1 MAAHPN
7 RQLLFGLLGL
17 QIGLIDQSQLVAA
30 FQVWTRDRNAS
41 LADLLCARGG
51 LDAADRAAV
60 EALVDRHLARHGGN
74 VDKSLAEVQVA
85 SSARAALQDLCEP
98 EIEASLARC
107 AAVVDRTVTYA
118 AVSTPG
124 DGARFRLLRPHARGG
139 LGAVF
144 VALDQE
150 LHREVALK
158 QILEQHADDPSS
170 RTRFILEAEIT
181 GGLEHPGI
189 VPVYSLGTYSDGR
202 PYYVMRFIKGDS
214 LKDAVEQF
222 HAEVSL
228 AHDPGRRTLEL
239 RKLLRRFVDV
249 CNAIQYAHA
258 RGVLHRDIKPSNVI
272 VGAHGDTLV
281 VDWGLAK
288 PTARSDPAAA
298 ERTLRP
304 SSARGSSE
312 TLPGSALGTPAYMS
326 PEQARGEIDRLGPS
340 SDVYSLG
347 ATLYF
352 LLTGKPP
359 FEGSEP
365 GSVLR
370 AVEKGA
376 FRVPRA
382 LDPSIDGALES
393 VCLKAMAVQPADRYA
408 TARALADDIER
419 WMADEPVL
427 ARREPFS
434 RRARRWARRNR
445 TVVAAGAAAVLVA
458 LLGTASVL
466 AVQTRANRDLRAANK
481 RTLETYNM
489 ARSAVDDYLTRVA
502 ENPLLK
508 EEGLHGL
515 RQDLLEAALH
525 YYDEFLRQRGS
536 DPALRKDAAAAHE
549 RVGDIRIEL
558 GHPKEALAA
567 YDQALLVI
575 EPLARGRTADLR
587 AAVMQVRLEAGRLQA
602 MKELSDPNAAII
614 FERVKRLGEEL
625 LASGRGTEDLPVFL
639 ARTYVARG
647 LALRNNGRIDEALP
661 IALRAH
667 ELCENATHNSSDDL
681 SAARTRLNAAAAAIE
696 LLNSKG
702 RIAEARSICEQGLAF
717 GESRSRDHP
726 RDVELC
732 ARLATVEQ
740 QLADIE
746 MKNGNSAR
754 ALALIRNCAGTLAAL
769 ARQNPQSVRVRS
781 QWGISLWIKS
791 GMESDL
797 GQYVDA
803 EQSARLSIEAN
814 EACVRDVPSYTFYR
828 LCLGESYGGL
838 GKALVMRESVVDGL
852 AACRRCVAILEPL
865 ENLNAQYN
873 AACVLATAST
883 VADPAEGP
891 AASDR
896 QRRDADHAVVILK
909 RLIARGYAN
918 TVALKNDP
926 DFDCLRKRP
935 DFQALLRDLEF
946 PARPFER

>member
-1 MAAHPN
+1 
-7 RQLLFGLLGL
+7 L
-17 QIGLIDQSQLVAA
+17 Q
-30 FQVWTRDRNAS
+30 
-41 LADLLCARGG
+41 
-51 LDAADRAAV
+51 
-60 EALVDRHLARHGGN
+60 
-74 VDKSLAEVQVA
+74 
-85 SSARAALQDLCEP
+85 
-98 EIEASLARC
+98 
-107 AAVVDRTVTYA
+107 
-118 AVSTPG
+118 
-124 DGARFRLLRPHARGG
+124 
-139 LGAVF
+139 
-144 VALDQE
+144 
-150 LHREVALK
+150 
-158 QILEQHADDPSS
+158 
-170 RTRFILEAEIT
+170 
-181 GGLEHPGI
+181 
-189 VPVYSLGTYSDGR
+189 
-202 PYYVMRFIKGDS
+202 
-214 LKDAVEQF
+214 
-222 HAEVSL
+222 
-228 AHDPGRRTLEL
+228 
-239 RKLLRRFVDV
+239 RFVDV
-249 CNAIQYAHA
+249 CNAIQYAHS

-272 VGAHGDTLV
+272 VGRHGETLV

-288 PTARSDPAAA
+288 ATGQSDPTAE
-298 ERTLRP
+298 ERTLLP
-304 SSARGSSE
+304 SSSGGSSE

-326 PEQARGEIDRLGPS
+326 PEQAKGDLDRLGPA

-359 FEGSEP
+359 FEGSDL

-370 AVEKGA
+370 AVENGA
-376 FRVPRA
+376 FRAPRA
-382 LDPSIDGALES
+382 LDPSIDGALQS

-408 TARALADDIER
+408 TARALADDIDR
-419 WMADEPVL
+419 WMAEEPVD
-427 ARREPFS
+427 AWREPFS
-434 RRARRWARRNR
+434 RRARRWARRHR
-445 TVVAAGAAAVLVA
+445 TSVATAAAAVFVA
-458 LLGTASVL
+458 LLGTATVL
-466 AVQTRANRDLRAANK
+466 AVQTQASRNLRAANK
-481 RTLETYNM
+481 QTLQERDL
-489 ARSAVDDYLTRVA
+489 ARRNFELAEENFRLARKAVDDYLTRVA

-525 YYDEFLRQRGS
+525 FYDEFLRQRGN
-536 DPALRKDAAAAHE
+536 DPALRTDAAAAHE

-567 YDQALLVI
+567 FDQALLVI
-575 EPLARGRTADLR
+575 EPLARERPADRSTA
-587 AAVMQVRLEAGRLQA
+587 AMQVRLDAGRLQA
-602 MKELSDPNAAII
+602 MKELSDPNEAII

-625 LASGRGTEDLPVFL
+625 LASDRGTVDLPVFL

-647 LALRNNGRIDEALP
+647 LALRNDGRIDEALL

-667 ELCENATHNSSDDL
+667 ELSENATRNSPDDP
-681 SAARTRLNAAAAAIE
+681 SPARTRLYAAAVAIE
-696 LLNSKG
+696 LLNTKG
-702 RIAEARSICEQGLAF
+702 RIMEARSICEQDLAF

-797 GQYVDA
+797 GQYTDA
-803 EQSARLSIEAN
+803 EQSARMSIEAN
-814 EACVRDVPSYTFYR
+814 EACVRDVPSYNFYR
-828 LCLGESYGGL
+828 LCLGESYGCL
-838 GKALVMRESVVDGL
+838 GKALVMRGSVVDGL

-883 VADPAEGP
+883 AADPAEGP

-896 QRRDADHAVVILK
+896 QRRDAEHAVEILE
-909 RLIARGYAN
+909 RLAARGYAN

-935 DFQALLRDLEF
+935 DFQALLRELEF
-946 PARPFER
+946 PAQPFAR